1 MRGIEACFDRIE
13 HVALMEGKRVYRR
26 RKGSPTWRL
35 VRDSDNFVV
44 LVHGTEDATSAVRE
58 QVDEVG
64 ASMGLRRSREKTRV
78 RHLKPCT
85 PSRFS
90 DTETR

>member
-1 MRGIEACFDRIE
+1 
-13 HVALMEGKRVYRR
+13 MEGNRAYRR

-35 VRDSDNFVV
+35 VRGSDNFAV
-44 LVHGTEDATSAVRE
+44 LVHGTEDNTSAVRE
-58 QVDEVG
+58 QVDEVV
-64 ASMGLRRSREKTRV
+64 ASTGLRLSPEKTRV

-85 PSRFS
+85 PFRFS